1 MNWSSW
7 LLWGFVATVVLTTLL
22 AGSQGVG
29 MTRMNVPYL
38 LGTMVTPN
46 RDRAKFIGVFLHFI
60 NGWLFSLIYVAAF
73 QLIGR
78 STWWF
83 GALIGFVHG
92 SFVLAVALPALPA
105 LHPRMANEQYGPTV
119 ARQLEPPGF
128 LGLHYGIRTPISVL
142 VADDYLFRLP
152 LFLFENRQKAINDK
166 RQRREHNRGAVFACP

>member
-1 MNWSSW
+1 MNWGSW

-22 AGSQGVG
+22 AGSQGMG

-73 QLIGR
+73 QLTGR

-83 GALIGFVHG
+83 GGVSCLVCGGFVQ
-92 SFVLAVALPALPA
+92 VVAFP
-105 LHPRMANEQYGPTV
+105 V
-119 ARQLEPPGF
+119 
-128 LGLHYGIRTPISVL
+128 
-142 VADDYLFRLP
+142 
-152 LFLFENRQKAINDK
+152 
-166 RQRREHNRGAVFACP
+166 